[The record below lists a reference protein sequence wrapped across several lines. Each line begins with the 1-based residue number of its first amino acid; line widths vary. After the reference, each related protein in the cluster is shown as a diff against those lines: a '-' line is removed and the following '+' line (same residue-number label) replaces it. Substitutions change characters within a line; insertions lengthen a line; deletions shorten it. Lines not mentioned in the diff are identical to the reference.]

1 MIQKSSLSNKKGLS
15 LIETIA
21 TIFIVSIVSAM
32 IGSLTITTVKTY
44 ALISA
49 ETNIQ
54 TEAILVSRKLLSQV
68 GNFGAKDVVLC
79 DEGDYCLLF
88 NERDTIT
95 FDDSNNAVVTE
106 GTETL
111 VVKIENN
118 DLLANGESIIN
129 KMYSVKELDATEGL
143 SRKCIS
149 SSGCTDAIITL
160 KITLVDVE
168 RKIEYQ
174 FTTSFPI

>member
-1 MIQKSSLSNKKGLS
+1 MILKSSLSNKKGLS

-44 ALISA
+44 SLISA

-54 TEAILVSRKLLSQV
+54 TEAVLISRKLLSQI
-68 GNFGAKDVVLC
+68 GNFGPKDVILC

-95 FDDSNNAVVTE
+95 FDDSNNAIVTQ

-111 VVKIENN
+111 IVKIEDN
-118 DLLANGESIIN
+118 DLLANGESIVN
-129 KMYSVKELDATEGL
+129 NMYTIKELDTTEGL
-143 SRKCIS
+143 TRKCIS
-149 SSGCTDAIITL
+149 ATGCTDAIITL
-160 KITLVDVE
+160 KITLVDVDHN
-168 RKIEYQ
+168 IEYQ